1 VPEPDRILVV
11 DDDPDIAE
19 TVQMILESRGYE
31 VALAANGREALDV
44 IAKQRP
50 DAILLD
56 MLMPVMDG
64 WQFAAELRRRY
75 PHDRPPLIAMTAA
88 EHARA
93 RALEIAAD
101 GWVNKPFE
109 ARTLVDAVA
118 EAIARVASGNP

>member
-1 VPEPDRILVV
+1 MPEPDRILVV

>member
-1 VPEPDRILVV
+1 MPEPDRILVV

-31 VALAANGREALDV
+31 VALAANGQEALDV

-101 GWVNKPFE
+101 GWVKKPFE